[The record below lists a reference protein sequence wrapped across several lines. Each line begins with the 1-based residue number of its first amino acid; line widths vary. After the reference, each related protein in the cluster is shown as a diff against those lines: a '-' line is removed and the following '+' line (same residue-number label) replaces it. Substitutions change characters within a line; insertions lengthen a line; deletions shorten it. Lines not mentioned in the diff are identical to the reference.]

1 MIFDGSSIES
11 VYKSLSIIL
20 NVDRNVIENYIS
32 NNEYRIT
39 VDGISRSYDNIEI
52 DSFFEYL
59 YGRGISDNELSKM
72 LKIEKV
78 TLFHLTSTTN
88 KESFIRDGIMNLK
101 TIFETSNG
109 IKKYLIRYDI
119 ELKKVNSEYKIFYRG
134 KEIDYSKHKMLKRRL
149 SWDECINGFLFK
161 DRIESNTNVEH
172 LKYGPEFVQ
181 NIFEI
186 IGNYRYTNNWYK
198 DNDLYIIRSI
208 VDLDDIDDSTFDLD
222 IKDKVNKYKLVILKG
237 LEFILFHKTN
247 YWELDS
253 NTIIFMKN
261 YINIDSSRIIEIS
274 EVNNG

>member
-59 YGRGISDNELSKM
+59 YGRRISDNELSKM

-119 ELKKVNSEYKIFYRG
+119 ELKKSI
-134 KEIDYSKHKMLKRRL
+134 
-149 SWDECINGFLFK
+149 
-161 DRIESNTNVEH
+161 
-172 LKYGPEFVQ
+172 Q
-181 NIFEI
+181 NIKYFIEVKRLI
-186 IGNYRYTNNWYK
+186 IA
-198 DNDLYIIRSI
+198 
-208 VDLDDIDDSTFDLD
+208 
-222 IKDKVNKYKLVILKG
+222 
-237 LEFILFHKTN
+237 
-247 YWELDS
+247 
-253 NTIIFMKN
+253 NTKC
-261 YINIDSSRIIEIS
+261 
-274 EVNNG
+274 